1 MDERLSKA
9 LDFSNYMVTL
19 NNQKRV
25 IKEQYEQDLIFYYN
39 GGQFTLTQE
48 FISFCHTLISL
59 EQLDAILTDDNCI
72 PIEVTDLAN
81 FSMDINN
88 QYFEAIAKYH
98 AEYKTLKTTRSV
110 EGIVKV

>member
-59 EQLDAILTDDNCI
+59 DQSTAILTDDNST
-72 PIEVTDLAN
+72 PIEVNDLAN
-81 FSMDINN
+81 FTIDVTS
-88 QYFEAIAKYH
+88 QYFEASNKYH
-98 AEYKTLKTTRSV
+98 AEYVKLKTTRSV